1 VRPPPPDDSILPFV
15 GSDEVGW
22 TRSPAAHQNDSR
34 KRFYNNGIKVLAGED
49 NSPFVRAVMIA
60 EATSLVTNL
69 VHGPHVSTKFHSA
82 RACGRPREWPSCL
95 AVIDLAAVAQH

>member
-1 VRPPPPDDSILPFV
+1 MWCRRPHGDTATLVQYRRSSAPPGREWTHRSHLQPPPPDDSVLPYV

-34 KRFYNNGIKVLAGED
+34 KRFYNDGIKVLAGEK

-60 EATSLVTNL
+60 EATIL
-69 VHGPHVSTKFHSA
+69 
-82 RACGRPREWPSCL
+82 
-95 AVIDLAAVAQH
+95 